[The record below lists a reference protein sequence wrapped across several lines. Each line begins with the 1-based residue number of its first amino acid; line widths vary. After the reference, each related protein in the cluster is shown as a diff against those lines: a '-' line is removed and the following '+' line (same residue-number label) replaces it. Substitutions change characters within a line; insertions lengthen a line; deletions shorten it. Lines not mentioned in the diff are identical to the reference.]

1 MKQNKIQACDKY
13 LADVRIVVINEIT
26 AVLSFLTRQKQFR
39 SKSDLFASADGQHL
53 PQCSTLFQ
61 ERKDWPFNR
70 CVHMKAKKTARKC
83 NCLTR
88 FSHRLQ
94 FPFLALFSDVLFIA
108 IGVRQRSK
116 HPKQGSCPRAVS
128 RAIHFRQQLN
138 LRFS

>member
-13 LADVRIVVINEIT
+13 LADVRIVVINKIT
-26 AVLSFLTRQKQFR
+26 AVLPFLTRQKQFR

-61 ERKDWPFNR
+61 QRKDWPFNR

-94 FPFLALFSDVLFIA
+94 FPFLACFQMFYLLRLASDRGQNIPNRVHVRELYLVPFI
-108 IGVRQRSK
+108 SD
-116 HPKQGSCPRAVS
+116 SS
-128 RAIHFRQQLN
+128 
-138 LRFS
+138 